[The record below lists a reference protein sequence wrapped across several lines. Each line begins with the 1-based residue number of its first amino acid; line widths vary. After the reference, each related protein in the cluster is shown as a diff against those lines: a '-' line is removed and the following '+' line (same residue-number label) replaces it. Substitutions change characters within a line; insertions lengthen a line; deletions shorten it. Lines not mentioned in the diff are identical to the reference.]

1 MSAGTP
7 RARRRHSLLQR
18 YAAQYTRKLERHQT
32 ELALYAAKKE
42 AERSAELAHAAMLT
56 AETANRA
63 KTEFLANMSHEL
75 RTPLNA
81 IIGFSEMIASDTA
94 GPADDGKSQDYARDI
109 NNSGQHLLQL
119 INDILDL
126 TKIEAGRLDLNDQ
139 MVDLEMVV
147 DSCLSMVR
155 NRAEQGGLTIERRL
169 PETACTLRADERKLK
184 QIILNLL
191 SNAVK
196 FTPEGGTVTIGA
208 TVAPETGCVLRVA
221 DTGIGMA
228 RDDIPRALSPFT
240 QVDGGISR
248 EYEGTGLGLSITKA
262 LVEMHGG
269 TLDIDSEA
277 GAGTTVT
284 VRLPADRVAPPAAVA
299 GS

>member
-1 MSAGTP
+1 MSAGTS
-7 RARRRHSLLQR
+7 RARKRSSLLHR

-32 ELALYAAKKE
+32 ELALYAAKRE
-42 AERSAELAHAAMLT
+42 ADRSAELAHAAMLA
-56 AETANRA
+56 AEAANRA

-81 IIGFSEMIASDTA
+81 IIGFSEMIATDTA
-94 GPADDGKSQDYARDI
+94 GPVADSKSQDYARDI

-126 TKIEAGRLDLNDQ
+126 TKIEAGRLDLKDE
-139 MVDLEMVV
+139 MVDLEMIIE
-147 DSCLSMVR
+147 SCLSMVKT
-155 NRAEQGGLTIERRL
+155 RAERGGLNIERRL
-169 PETACTLRADERKLK
+169 PETACMLLADERKLK

-196 FTPEGGTVTIGA
+196 FTPEGGTVTIA
-208 TVAPETGCVLRVA
+208 VSAAPDTGCVIRVA

-248 EYEGTGLGLSITKA
+248 EYEGTGLGLSITQA
-262 LVEMHGG
+262 LVELHGG
-269 TLDIDSEA
+269 VLGIDSDL

-284 VRLPADRVAPPAAVA
+284 VSLPAERVGRPATAA
-299 GS
+299 S

>member
-7 RARRRHSLLQR
+7 RARKRTSLLQR

-32 ELALYAAKKE
+32 ELALYAAKRE
-42 AERSAELAHAAMLT
+42 ADRSADLAHAAMLT

-81 IIGFSEMIASDTA
+81 IIGFSEMIATGSV
-94 GPADDGKSQDYARDI
+94 GSRADAKSQDYARDI

-126 TKIEAGRLDLNDQ
+126 TKIEAGRLDLHDE
-139 MVDLEMVV
+139 MVDLALVIE
-147 DSCLSMVR
+147 SCLSMVR
-155 NRAEQGGLTIERRL
+155 NRAERGGLILERRL
-169 PETACTLRADERKLK
+169 PETPCTLLADERKLK

-191 SNAVK
+191 TNAVK
-196 FTPEGGTVTIGA
+196 FTPRGGTVTISA
-208 TVAPETGCVLRVA
+208 TVAPEAGCHIRVT

-262 LVEMHGG
+262 LVELHGG
-269 TLDIDSEA
+269 VLGIDSEA

-284 VRLPADRVAPPAAVA
+284 ISLPAARTNPPVAA

>member
-1 MSAGTP
+1 MSASTS
-7 RARRRHSLLQR
+7 RARKRSSLLHR

-42 AERSAELAHAAMLT
+42 ADRSAELAHAAMLA
-56 AETANRA
+56 AEAANRA

-81 IIGFSEMIASDTA
+81 IIGFSEMIAAETA
-94 GPADDGKSQDYARDI
+94 GPATDTKSQDYARDI
-109 NNSGQHLLQL
+109 NDSGQHLLQL

-126 TKIEAGRLDLNDQ
+126 TKIEAGRLDLKNEL
-139 MVDLEMVV
+139 VDLALVV
-147 DSCLSMVR
+147 ESCLSMVR
-155 NRAEQGGLTIERRL
+155 GRAERGGLTIERQL
-169 PETACTLRADERKLK
+169 PETACTLLADERKLK

-196 FTPEGGTVTIGA
+196 FTPEGGSVTISA
-208 TVAPETGCVLRVA
+208 ILSPETGCEIRVA

-228 RDDIPRALSPFT
+228 PDDIPKALSPFT

-248 EYEGTGLGLSITKA
+248 EYEGTGLGLSITQA
-262 LVEMHGG
+262 LVELHGG
-269 TLDIDSEA
+269 VLGIDSDA

-284 VRLPADRVAPPAAVA
+284 VSLPPERTNPPVTA